1 MLDCSESQTVV
12 LWKKAGG
19 VQTLMESIRE
29 SKIEEHDER
38 EDITQRVLL
47 EIAKDARN
55 LKDRY
60 LSETIVPE
68 GGE

>member
-1 MLDCSESQTVV
+1 
-12 LWKKAGG
+12 
-19 VQTLMESIRE
+19 MEPIRE
-29 SKIEEHDER
+29 FEIEEER
-38 EDITQRVLL
+38 EDSTQRVLL
-47 EIAKDARN
+47 EIAKDART

>member
-1 MLDCSESQTVV
+1 
-12 LWKKAGG
+12 
-19 VQTLMESIRE
+19 MESIRE
-29 SKIEEHDER
+29 SKVPEEHDEHDER

>member
-1 MLDCSESQTVV
+1 MKPLRKE
-12 LWKKAGG
+12 
-19 VQTLMESIRE
+19 EFRRE
-29 SKIEEHDER
+29 ADVKSLEEIIDEVA
-38 EDITQRVLL
+38 ED
-47 EIAKDARN
+47 ASN

>member
-1 MLDCSESQTVV
+1 M
-12 LWKKAGG
+12 
-19 VQTLMESIRE
+19 QTLMESIRE
-29 SKIEEHDER
+29 SKIQEEHDER
-38 EDITQRVLL
+38 EDSTQRVLL
-47 EIAKDARN
+47 EIAKDARD